1 MNTILPA
8 PNGPYLC
15 GGDFVVVTASGE
27 RAASQA
33 TLCRCGGSAN
43 KPYCDSSHERLR
55 FADAGRLP
63 ASATQGRAESGAAT
77 LTPLANGPLQV
88 DGPVTIV
95 ATDGRTS
102 AGNPLLLCR
111 CGGSST
117 KPFCDGTHRRNG
129 FTG

>member
-8 PNGPYLC
+8 PNGPYMC
-15 GGDFVVVTASGE
+15 GGAFVIVTASGE

-43 KPYCDSSHERLR
+43 QPYCDSSHERLR

-63 ASATQGRAESGAAT
+63 TGAPPGRAGPGTAT
-77 LTPLANGPLQV
+77 LTPQAGGPLRV
-88 DGPVTIV
+88 DGPVII
-95 ATDGRTS
+95 AASDGRTS
-102 AGNPLLLCR
+102 TGDPLFLCR

>member
-8 PNGPYLC
+8 PNGPYFC
-15 GGDFVVVTASGE
+15 GGDFVIVTASGE

-63 ASATQGRAESGAAT
+63 AGAPPGRGGSGTAT
-77 LTPLANGPLQV
+77 LTLQANGPLRV
-88 DGPVTIV
+88 DGPATI
-95 ATDGRTS
+95 ATADGRTS
-102 AGNPLLLCR
+102 TGDPMLLCR

-117 KPFCDGTHRRNG
+117 KPFCDGTHKRNG
-129 FTG
+129 FAG

>member
-8 PNGPYLC
+8 PNGPYFC
-15 GGDFVVVTASGE
+15 GGDFVIVTASGE

-63 ASATQGRAESGAAT
+63 AGAPPGRGGSGTAT
-77 LTPLANGPLQV
+77 LTSQANGPLRV
-88 DGPVTIV
+88 EGPATI
-95 ATDGRTS
+95 ASTDGRTS
-102 AGNPLLLCR
+102 TGDPILLCR

-117 KPFCDGTHRRNG
+117 KPFCDGTHKRNG
-129 FTG
+129 FAG